1 MANKYPV
8 VAARDEPCLCLPI
21 KISDS
26 RVLEVSSQSIRNV
39 YPQMPAISSLPR
51 TLAAGLAADH
61 GDTFLLDAQRD
72 LSQYF

>member
-1 MANKYPV
+1 MANEYPV
-8 VAARDEPCLCLPI
+8 VATRDKLKLCLPT

-26 RVLEVSSQSIRNV
+26 RVSEVSSQGIRNV

-51 TLAAGLAADH
+51 TLAAGLTADH

-72 LSQYF
+72 LLQYF